1 MTTATRQPAPRKHA
15 AATKAFTAGQET
27 ATTEMAGFA
36 PFAAMA
42 VGGHEEVV
50 FWCDRVTGL
59 RAIVAIHDTTLGPAL
74 GGTRMY
80 PYPSEAAALEDVLRL
95 AQAMTLKS
103 AAAGL
108 DVGGGKAV
116 IIGDP
121 ATDKSEALFR
131 AYGRMLESLGGRYV
145 TTTDVGMITADL
157 DIIRRETRFV
167 TGTSPA
173 LGGSGDTSVL
183 TGLTVYLGMR
193 AAAGEAF
200 GRDDLGKR
208 TVLVQGV
215 GKVGW
220 QLLKRLRAENAVLIV
235 SDVDPERARRAGEE
249 FKARVVSPE
258 EVWDTPCDILS
269 PNALGAVLNDETIPR
284 LRCRVICGGA
294 NNQLAEERHAAALQA
309 HDILYAPDFIVNC
322 GGVINV
328 AEEMRGYS
336 EERAVARAQQV
347 YETTRHIFAMAR
359 AAGITTEEAAVQ
371 YALERIRT
379 IGDLHRTYMPP
390 WNGREA

>member
-1 MTTATRQPAPRKHA
+1 MTLA
-15 AATKAFTAGQET
+15 AESAEAFT
-27 ATTEMAGFA
+27 

-42 VGGHEEVV
+42 EGGHEELL
-50 FWCDRVTGL
+50 FWRDRVTGL

-80 PYPSEAAALEDVLRL
+80 PYPSEAAAVEDALRL
-95 AQAMTLKS
+95 AGAMTLKS

-116 IIGDP
+116 LIGDP
-121 ATDKSEALFR
+121 NTDKSEAYFR
-131 AYGRMLESLGGRYV
+131 AYGRFLESMGGRYV
-145 TTTDVGMITADL
+145 TTTDVGTTTADL
-157 DIIRRETRFV
+157 DIIARETRFV
-167 TGTSPA
+167 AGTSPA

-183 TGLTVYLGMR
+183 TGLTVYLGMK
-193 AAAGEAF
+193 AAAKEAF

-208 TVLVQGV
+208 TVVVQGV

-220 QLLKRLRAENAVLIV
+220 QLLKRLRAENAVLII
-235 SDVDPERARRAGEE
+235 SDTDPERARRAGQE
-249 FKARVVSPE
+249 FNARVVSTD

-309 HDILYAPDFIVNC
+309 RDILYAPDFIVNS

-336 EERAVARAQQV
+336 EERANARAQQV
-347 YETTRHIFAMAR
+347 YETTLRILKFAR
-359 AAGITTEEAAVQ
+359 SEQITTEEAAVR
-371 YALERIRT
+371 YARNRIRT
-379 IGDLHRTYMPP
+379 IGDIHRTYLPI
-390 WNGREA
+390 WSR

>member
-1 MTTATRQPAPRKHA
+1 MTTILPDSTE
-15 AATKAFTAGQET
+15 AFT
-27 ATTEMAGFA
+27 

-42 VGGHEEVV
+42 EGGHEELI
-50 FWCDRVTGL
+50 FWRDWVTGL

-80 PYPSEAAALEDVLRL
+80 PYPSEAAAVEDVLRL
-95 AQAMTLKS
+95 SRAMTLKN

-121 ATDKSEALFR
+121 ARDKSEALFR
-131 AYGRMLESLGGRYV
+131 AYGRMIESLGGRYV
-145 TTTDVGMITADL
+145 TTTDVGTMTADL

-173 LGGSGDTSVL
+173 LGGSGDTSIL
-183 TGLTVYLGMR
+183 TGLTVYLGMK
-193 AAAGEAF
+193 AAAYEAF

-235 SDVDPERARRAGEE
+235 CDVDAERARRAGEE
-249 FKARVVSPE
+249 FGARVIDTE
-258 EVWDTPCDILS
+258 AAWDTPCDVLS
-269 PNALGAVLNDETIPR
+269 PNALGGVLNEETIPR
-284 LRCRVICGGA
+284 LRCRIVCGGA
-294 NNQLAEERHAAALQA
+294 NNQLAKESDATLLQKRG
-309 HDILYAPDFIVNC
+309 ILYAPDFIVNS
-322 GGVINV
+322 GGVINA
-328 AEEMRGYS
+328 AEEMHGYS
-336 EERAVARAQQV
+336 EERATARAQQV
-347 YETTRHIFAMAR
+347 YDTTRRIFAMAR
-359 AAGITTEEAAVQ
+359 ANGITTEEAAVR
-371 YALERIRT
+371 YAEERIRT
-379 IGDLHRTYMPP
+379 IGDLHRTWMP
-390 WNGREA
+390 RS

>member
-1 MTTATRQPAPRKHA
+1 MATV
-15 AATKAFTAGQET
+15 
-27 ATTEMAGFA
+27 TESEASFA
-36 PFAAMA
+36 PFSAMSA
-42 VGGHEEVV
+42 GGHEELV
-50 FWCDRVTGL
+50 FWRDRVSGL

-74 GGTRMY
+74 GGTRML
-80 PYPSEAAALEDVLRL
+80 PYASEAAAVEDALRL

-116 IIGDP
+116 IIADP
-121 ATDKSEALFR
+121 AIDKSEALLR
-131 AYGRMLESLGGRYV
+131 AYGRFIESLGGRYV
-145 TTTDVGMITADL
+145 TTTDVGTTTADL
-157 DIIRRETRFV
+157 DVIARETRFV

-183 TGLTVYLGMR
+183 TGLTVYLGIK
-193 AAAGEAF
+193 AAAREAF

-235 SDVDPERARRAGEE
+235 SDVDEERARRAGEE
-249 FKARVVSPE
+249 FNARVVAPE
-258 EVWDTPCDILS
+258 AVWDTPCDVLS
-269 PNALGAVLNDETIPR
+269 PNALGAVLNDDTIPR
-284 LRCRVICGGA
+284 LRCRVVCGGA

-309 HDILYAPDFIVNC
+309 RDILYAPDFIVNC

-336 EERAVARAQQV
+336 EERATARAQQG
-347 YETTRHIFAMAR
+347 YDTTRRIFALAH
-359 AAGITTEEAAVQ
+359 ANHVTTAEAAVR
-371 YALERIRT
+371 YAQERIRT
-379 IGDLHRTYMPP
+379 IGELHRTYLPSH
-390 WNGREA
+390 R